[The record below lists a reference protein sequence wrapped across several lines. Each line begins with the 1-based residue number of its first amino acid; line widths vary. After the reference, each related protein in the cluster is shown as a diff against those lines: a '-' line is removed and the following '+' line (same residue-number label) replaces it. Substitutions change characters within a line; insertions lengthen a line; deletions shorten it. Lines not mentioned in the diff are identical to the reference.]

1 MVTGSEQRPASR
13 ALVERRR
20 EAMISEAAC
29 NQRLMLIRLRMLVRV
44 MMRMVMM
51 VRVMMR
57 MMRVMVKMM
66 RMVRMVRVMRILLM
80 MMMTMAENGHLMTI
94 ESK

>member
-1 MVTGSEQRPASR
+1 MTVYEQRPASR
-13 ALVERRR
+13 ALVERTR

-29 NQRLMLIRLRMLVRV
+29 NQRLMLIRLRMVRV
-44 MMRMVMM
+44 V
-51 VRVMMR
+51 MR